1 VARPAR
7 HPDRPISVF
16 DVVKRA
22 VDIVDPDDEDPDM
35 GRLEEFF
42 EDADEPVAGEER
54 LDERLAWAV
63 EGIDNDVDNP
73 AVAVATAM
81 VLYLAR
87 RRDELDDDPDD
98 ILRLAARAEWK
109 GDPPQA
115 VRDWLEARGVEV

>member
-1 VARPAR
+1 MARPAR

-54 LDERLAWAV
+54 LDERLAWAI
-63 EGIDNDVDNP
+63 EGIDNDLDNP
-73 AVAVATAM
+73 AVAVASA
-81 VLYLAR
+81 VILYLAR
-87 RRDELDDDPDD
+87 RRDELDDDPAD

>member
-1 VARPAR
+1 MARPAR

-54 LDERLAWAV
+54 LDERLAWAI
-63 EGIDNDVDNP
+63 EGIDNDLDNP
-73 AVAVATAM
+73 AVAVASA
-81 VLYLAR
+81 VILYLAR
-87 RRDELDDDPDD
+87 RRDELDDDPAD

-115 VRDWLEARGVEV
+115 VRDWLAARGVEV